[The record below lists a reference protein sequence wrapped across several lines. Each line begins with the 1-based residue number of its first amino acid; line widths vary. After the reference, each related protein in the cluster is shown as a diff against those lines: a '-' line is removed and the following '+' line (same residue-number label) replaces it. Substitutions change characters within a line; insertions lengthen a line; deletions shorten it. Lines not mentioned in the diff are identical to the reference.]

1 MIGFSVLAAGLDP
14 GRISVRR
21 DPHIIACL
29 ADGVQLQHAA
39 LVSVERA
46 PRVLFPCRLREST
59 PGVPHR

>member
-14 GRISVRR
+14 GRMSVRR

-29 ADGVQLQHAA
+29 ADGVQLQRAA

-46 PRVLFPCRLREST
+46 PRVLF
-59 PGVPHR
+59 V